1 MASKNVDLPAPFAPT
16 INVAGLVSNC
26 ISLNTL
32 PVERKFFQRT
42 VLKIIIKTKLISRG
56 NYYIIRSDN
65 IIVMSMFD
73 TSLYD
78 LLIINLYY

>member
-16 INVAGLVSNC
+16 INVAGLASNC

-42 VLKIIIKTKLISRG
+42 DLKIIIQTK
-56 NYYIIRSDN
+56 II
-65 IIVMSMFD
+65 
-73 TSLYD
+73 T
-78 LLIINLYY
+78 